1 MSVEGI
7 SDLVERLR
15 AAGVPVDDSIAEAMR
30 SVDPGDFTD
39 HDTELFLMDRPVP
52 FLVTE
57 SGAAKTI
64 SAPHMVATLLHHL
77 EIREG
82 QHVLLLGSK
91 GGYLASLLDCM
102 LGPDGAVTIIEPH
115 AEVLQHTSERLE
127 FHNSMGLL
135 RALPPDALE
144 GWADISRRVDRVLV
158 TGAVRELAPEV
169 ESMVEE
175 GGFVLGPFGGPV
187 HQRLLK
193 RERQGESWMDTD
205 LGGVVFGPMDLGE
218 SERSPLDPYSLA
230 EHLED
235 LLGLMVEV
243 LEIEEEVLDR
253 LEGLI
258 LSLRELPPDL
268 PVLNEDSTEDEIIEH
283 PVMELLLMEMEWLGP
298 MWPLFGEYLPV
309 EIANPGSP
317 DGDDPDMVGGHEDLV
332 P

>member
-1 MSVEGI
+1 MEGI

-15 AAGVPVDDSIAEAMR
+15 AAGVPVDDSTAEAMS
-30 SVDPGDFTD
+30 SVDLGNFTD
-39 HDTELFLMDRPVP
+39 HDTELFLMDSPIP

-82 QHVLLLGSK
+82 QHVLLMGSK

-115 AEVLQHTSERLE
+115 PEVLRYTSERLE
-127 FHNSMGLL
+127 LHNSMGLL
-135 RALPPDALE
+135 RVLPPDAIE
-144 GWADISRRVDRVLV
+144 GWADFSRRVDRVLV
-158 TGAVRELAPEV
+158 TGAVRGLAPEV

-175 GGFVLGPFGGPV
+175 GGFVLGPFGGPL

-193 RERQGESWMDTD
+193 RERQGNDWMDTD
-205 LGGVVFGPMDLGE
+205 LGGVVFGPMDLAE
-218 SERSPLDPYSLA
+218 SERSPLDPHSLA

-235 LLGLMVEV
+235 LLDLMAEV
-243 LEIEEEVLDR
+243 IEIEDETIDR

-258 LSLRELPPDL
+258 LSLRDL
-268 PVLNEDSTEDEIIEH
+268 PTDLPLLDEESTEDEILEH

-298 MWPLFGEYLPV
+298 MWPLFGDYLSV
-309 EIANPGSP
+309 EMANPGSP
-317 DGDDPDMVGGHEDLV
+317 EDDDQDMFGGHEDLV

>member
-1 MSVEGI
+1 MEGI

-15 AAGVPVDDSIAEAMR
+15 AAGVPVDDRISEAMN
-30 SVDPGDFTD
+30 SVDLGNFTD
-39 HDTELFLMDRPVP
+39 YDTEPFLMDKPVP

-82 QHVLLLGSK
+82 QHVLLMGSK

-102 LGPDGAVTIIEPH
+102 LGPDGTVTIIEPH
-115 AEVLQHTSERLE
+115 PEVLQHTSERLE
-127 FHNSMGLL
+127 LHRSMGLL
-135 RALPPDALE
+135 RALPPDAIE
-144 GWADISRRVDRVLV
+144 GWADFSRRVDRVLV
-158 TGAVRELAPEV
+158 TGAVRGLAPEV
-169 ESMVEE
+169 ESVVEE
-175 GGFVLGPFGGPV
+175 GGFVLGPFGGPL

-193 RERQGESWMDTD
+193 RERQGNDWMDTD
-205 LGGVVFGPMDLGE
+205 LGGVVFGPMDLAE
-218 SERSPLDPYSLA
+218 SERSPLDPHSLA

-235 LLGLMVEV
+235 LLDLMAEV
-243 LEIEEEVLDR
+243 IEIEEETIDR

-258 LSLRELPPDL
+258 LSLRDL
-268 PVLNEDSTEDEIIEH
+268 PIDLPLLDEESTEDDILEH

-298 MWPLFGEYLPV
+298 MWPLFGDYLSV
-309 EIANPGSP
+309 EMANPGSP
-317 DGDDPDMVGGHEDLV
+317 EDDDQDIFGGHEDLI

>member
-1 MSVEGI
+1 VEGI

-15 AAGVPVDDSIAEAMR
+15 AAGVPVDDRISEAMN
-30 SVDPGDFTD
+30 SVDLGNFTD
-39 HDTELFLMDRPVP
+39 YDTEPFLMDKPVP

-82 QHVLLLGSK
+82 QHVLLMGSK

-115 AEVLQHTSERLE
+115 PEVLQHTSERLE
-127 FHNSMGLL
+127 LHHSMGLL
-135 RALPPDALE
+135 RALPPDEVE
-144 GWADISRRVDRVLV
+144 GWMDFSRRVDRVLV

-169 ESMVEE
+169 EMMVEE
-175 GGFVLGPFGGPV
+175 GGFVLGPFGGPL

-193 RERQGESWMDTD
+193 RERQGNDWMDTD
-205 LGGVVFGPMDLGE
+205 LGGVVFGPMDLAE
-218 SERSPLDPYSLA
+218 SERSPLDPHSLA

-235 LLGLMVEV
+235 LLDLMAEV
-243 LEIEEEVLDR
+243 IEIEEETIDR

-258 LSLRELPPDL
+258 LSLRDL
-268 PVLNEDSTEDEIIEH
+268 PIDLPLLDEESTEDEILEH

-298 MWPLFGEYLPV
+298 MWPLFGDYLSV
-309 EIANPGSP
+309 EMANPGSP
-317 DGDDPDMVGGHEDLV
+317 EDDDQDMFGGHEDLI

>member
-1 MSVEGI
+1 MEGI

-15 AAGVPVDDSIAEAMR
+15 AAGVPVDDRTAEAMN
-30 SVDPGDFTD
+30 SVDLGNFTD
-39 HDTELFLMDRPVP
+39 YDTEPFLMDKPIP

-82 QHVLLLGSK
+82 QHVLLIGSK

-115 AEVLQHTSERLE
+115 SEVLQHTSERLE
-127 FHNSMGLL
+127 LHRSMGLL
-135 RALPPDALE
+135 RALPPDAIE
-144 GWADISRRVDRVLV
+144 GWADFSRRVDRVLV
-158 TGAVRELAPEV
+158 TGAVRGLAPEV

-175 GGFVLGPFGGPV
+175 GGFVLGPFGGPL

-193 RERQGESWMDTD
+193 RERQGNDWADTD
-205 LGGVVFGPMDLGE
+205 LGGVVFGPMDLAE
-218 SERSPLDPYSLA
+218 SERSPLDPHSLA

-235 LLGLMVEV
+235 LLDLMAEV
-243 LEIEEEVLDR
+243 IEIEEETIDR

-258 LSLRELPPDL
+258 LSLRDL
-268 PVLNEDSTEDEIIEH
+268 PIDLPLLDEESTEDEILEH

-298 MWPLFGEYLPV
+298 MWPLFGDYLSV

-317 DGDDPDMVGGHEDLV
+317 EDDDQDMFGGHEDLI

>member
-1 MSVEGI
+1 VEGI
-7 SDLVERLR
+7 SDLVKRLR
-15 AAGVPVDDSIAEAMR
+15 AAGVPVDDRIAEAMN
-30 SVDPGDFTD
+30 SVDLGNFTD
-39 HDTELFLMDRPVP
+39 YDTEPFLMDKPVP

-82 QHVLLLGSK
+82 QHVLLMGSK

-102 LGPDGAVTIIEPH
+102 LGPDGTVTIIEPH
-115 AEVLQHTSERLE
+115 PEVLQHTSERLE
-127 FHNSMGLL
+127 LHRSMGLL
-135 RALPPDALE
+135 RALPPDAIE
-144 GWADISRRVDRVLV
+144 GWADFSRRVDRVLV
-158 TGAVRELAPEV
+158 TGAVRGLAPEV

-175 GGFVLGPFGGPV
+175 GGFVLGPFGGPL

-193 RERQGESWMDTD
+193 RERQGNDWMDTD
-205 LGGVVFGPMDLGE
+205 LGGVVFGPMDLAE
-218 SERSPLDPYSLA
+218 SERSPLDPHSLA

-235 LLGLMVEV
+235 LLDLMAEV
-243 LEIEEEVLDR
+243 IEIEEETIDR

-258 LSLRELPPDL
+258 ISLRDL
-268 PVLNEDSTEDEIIEH
+268 PIDLPLLDEESTEDEILEH

-298 MWPLFGEYLPV
+298 MWPLFGDYLSV
-309 EIANPGSP
+309 EMANPGSP
-317 DGDDPDMVGGHEDLV
+317 EDDDQDMFGGHEDLI